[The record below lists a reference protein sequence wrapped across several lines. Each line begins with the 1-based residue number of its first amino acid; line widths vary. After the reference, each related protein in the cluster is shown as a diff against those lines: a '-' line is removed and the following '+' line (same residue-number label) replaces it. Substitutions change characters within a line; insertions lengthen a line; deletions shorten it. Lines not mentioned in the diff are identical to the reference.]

1 MDERSNVMI
10 NRIKNGHINGRES
23 GRAIKGRVSTRI
35 NRSSELLAQKL
46 KAEGITNSQVL
57 HAIANSPR
65 HIFIPEI
72 LAHKAYDNTALPIGQ
87 GQTISQPY
95 IVAKMS
101 ELLLKGKQENNVV
114 GNRPKNIL
122 EIGTGSGYQTSI
134 LAQLTDKVF
143 SVERIKSLQFQAK
156 RCLRAMDL
164 HNISMKHGDGWQGW
178 ASKAPF
184 DAIIVTAGAAS
195 VPQALLDQLNDGGR
209 LVIPVGEQ
217 TQILKIITRQ
227 GNNYHEQ
234 QVEAV
239 RFVPLVPGD
248 LL

>member
-1 MDERSNVMI
+1 MMTQT
-10 NRIKNGHINGRES
+10 KS
-23 GRAIKGRVSTRI
+23 GRASGKSK
-35 NRSSELLAQKL
+35 RSGELLAQKL
-46 KAEGITNSQVL
+46 QTEGITNLQVL
-57 HAIANSPR
+57 QAIANSPR

-101 ELLLKGKQENNVV
+101 ELLLKGFE
-114 GNRPKNIL
+114 PKNIL

-156 RCLRAMDL
+156 RCLRSMDL
-164 HNISMKHGDGWQGW
+164 HNISLKHGDGWQGW

-184 DAIIVTAGAAS
+184 DAIIVTAGAVS
-195 VPQALLDQLNDGGR
+195 VPQALLEQLIDGGR
-209 LVIPVGEQ
+209 LVIPVGDK
-217 TQILKIITRQ
+217 TQVLKIITRN
-227 GNNYHEQ
+227 GDSYSEE

-239 RFVPLVPGD
+239 RFVPLVPGE

>member
-1 MDERSNVMI
+1 MMKSRVNGKSKRS
-10 NRIKNGHINGRES
+10 G
-23 GRAIKGRVSTRI
+23 
-35 NRSSELLAQKL
+35 ELLAQKL
-46 KAEGITNSQVL
+46 QGEGISNPLVL
-57 HAIANSPR
+57 RAIANSPR

-101 ELLLKGKQENNVV
+101 ELLLDDKRK
-114 GNRPKNIL
+114 PKSIL

-184 DAIIVTAGAAS
+184 DAIIVTAGATS
-195 VPQALLDQLNDGGR
+195 VPQALLDQLVDGGR

-217 TQILKIITRQ
+217 TQILKIITRN
-227 GNNYHEQ
+227 GDNYNEQ

-239 RFVPLVPGD
+239 RFVPLVPGA

>member
-1 MDERSNVMI
+1 MMSSRIGGKSKRS
-10 NRIKNGHINGRES
+10 G
-23 GRAIKGRVSTRI
+23 
-35 NRSSELLAQKL
+35 ELLAQKL
-46 KAEGITNSQVL
+46 HSEGISNPAVL
-57 HAIANSPR
+57 QAIAQSPR
-65 HIFIPEI
+65 HIFVPEI

-101 ELLLKGKQENNVV
+101 ELLLADS
-114 GNRPKNIL
+114 RPKNIL

-143 SVERIKSLQFQAK
+143 SVERIKALQWQAK

-164 HNISMKHGDGWQGW
+164 HNVSMKHGDGWQGW
-178 ASKAPF
+178 QSKGPF
-184 DAIIVTAGAAS
+184 EAIIVTAAPVS
-195 VPQALLDQLNDGGR
+195 VPPALLDQLADGGR

-217 TQILKIITRQ
+217 TQILKIITRL
-227 GNNYHEQ
+227 GDTFNEQ

>member
-1 MDERSNVMI
+1 MISSRIGGKSKRS
-10 NRIKNGHINGRES
+10 G
-23 GRAIKGRVSTRI
+23 
-35 NRSSELLAQKL
+35 ELLAQKL
-46 KAEGITNSQVL
+46 HREGISNSAVL
-57 HAIANSPR
+57 QAIAQSPR
-65 HIFIPEI
+65 HIFVPEI

-101 ELLLKGKQENNVV
+101 ELLLAEG
-114 GNRPKNIL
+114 RPKNIL

-143 SVERIKSLQFQAK
+143 SVERIKALQWQAK

-164 HNISMKHGDGWQGW
+164 HNVAMKHGDGWQGW
-178 ASKAPF
+178 KSKGPYE
-184 DAIIVTAGAAS
+184 AIIVTAAPVN
-195 VPQALLDQLNDGGR
+195 VPPALLEQLADGGR

-217 TQILKIITRQ
+217 TQILKIITRN
-227 GNNYHEQ
+227 GDNYHEQ

-239 RFVPLVPGD
+239 RFVPLIPGD